1 MKLKEEFNF
10 RIFIKLWQLLTKI
23 FNCLVLMLSFGWSE
37 ARHPAYGL
45 ASVEGF
51 CNGWGE
57 LDQLGDIASEIMNV
71 KYPALGSSRVSK
83 ANNMIIHHTN
93 YYDIKF

>member
-1 MKLKEEFNF
+1 MKLKEELNF
-10 RIFIKLWQLLTKI
+10 RIFYSIIAVTDKN
-23 FNCLVLMLSFGWSE
+23 FHCLVLLLSFGWSE

-83 ANNMIIHHTN
+83 VDHTN